1 MGTRHLQSVIDKK
14 GKLRISQYGQW
25 DGYPSG
31 QGLDILEYLRG
42 ANLERYQ
49 RNLNEIKPIT
59 AKQIKQV
66 EAFKNW
72 NEAFYFLSRDC
83 GARIHKMVEW
93 GACPFVLLHDE
104 KKSKWGCVGF
114 YTIDFQKNTFTSE
127 YNGIIKTYPLN
138 DLPTDEQYLS
148 DMKDSDE
155 DE

>member
-31 QGLDILEYLRG
+31 QGIDILNYLRG

-49 RNLNEIKPIT
+49 RHLSEIKPIT

-66 EAFKNW
+66 EEFENG

-83 GARIHKMVEW
+83 GARIHHMIEW

-104 KKSKWGCVGF
+104 KK
-114 YTIDFQKNTFTSE
+114 
-127 YNGIIKTYPLN
+127 IKSGLCWFLHN
-138 DLPTDEQYLS
+138 
-148 DMKDSDE
+148 
-155 DE
+155 

>member
-31 QGLDILEYLRG
+31 QGLDILKYLRG

-66 EAFKNW
+66 EEFENW

-83 GARIHKMVEW
+83 GARIHQMIEW
-93 GACPFVLLHDE
+93 GACPFVLLHNE
-104 KKSKWGCVGF
+104 QKSKAGCVGF
-114 YTIDFQKNTFTSE
+114 FTIDFQKNTFTTE
-127 YNGIIKTYPLN
+127 YEGTTKTYSL
-138 DLPTDEQYLS
+138 DELPTDEQYLS
-148 DMKDSDE
+148 DMKDSH
-155 DE
+155 